1 MTLDNVRFLTR
12 GVTPEEKA
20 TVLAVLDA
28 HIEEESAI
36 EHEIQGAG
44 MNSWQ
49 RSQRGIR
56 PDLFST
62 PRRFGF
68 DFGR

>member
-1 MTLDNVRFLTR
+1 MNLDQVRFITS

-20 TVLAVLDA
+20 AVLAVLDA

-36 EHEIQGAG
+36 EHAIQGTG
-44 MNSWQ
+44 LSDWD
-49 RSQRGIR
+49 RSARGIR
-56 PDLFST
+56 GDIFIG
-62 PRRFGF
+62 RRFGH